1 MADTGA
7 ERREMLSLPLLPM
20 LKLKLILG
28 TVPMAMVSDTMADMP
43 GHAMADTGAE
53 RREMLSLLLLPM
65 LKLKLI
71 LGTVPMAMVSDTMA
85 DMPGHTM
92 VDTTEAMDSMERGVL
107 MLNP

>member
-1 MADTGA
+1 
-7 ERREMLSLPLLPM
+7 MLRLVLT
-20 LKLKLILG
+20 LG
-28 TVPMAMVSDTMADMP
+28 IPMAMVLAIDTVGMDTMAMA
-43 GHAMADTGAE
+43 GHTMAMADTGAG
-53 RREMLSLLLLPM
+53 RRERLSLTLLPM

-92 VDTTEAMDSMERGVL
+92 VGTTEAMDTMERGVL